1 MDIFKLEN
9 YQIDEFNNQQLLN
22 LSNDI
27 NMPTSSQL
35 SNSQSIQAGTSSTAD
50 TSLSSLSASLTAAF
64 VQQMSHQNS
73 KPLLYS
79 FVTLEGNKYI
89 FIIIIMKLL
98 SVYV

>member
-1 MDIFKLEN
+1 MDILKLEN

-27 NMPTSSQL
+27 NMPTSSQS
-35 SNSQSIQAGTSSTAD
+35 SNSQSVQAGTSSTVD

-79 FVTLEGNKYI
+79 FVTLEGNKK
-89 FIIIIMKLL
+89 FLFLL
-98 SVYV
+98 L